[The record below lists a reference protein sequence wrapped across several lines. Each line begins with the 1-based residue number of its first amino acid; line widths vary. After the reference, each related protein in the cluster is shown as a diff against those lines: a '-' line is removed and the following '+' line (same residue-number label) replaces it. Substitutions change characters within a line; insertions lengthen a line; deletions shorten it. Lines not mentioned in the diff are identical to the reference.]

1 MGVMKRMA
9 TDRMMGV
16 PDTARITKV
25 FLDRERV
32 IARIGRAAAATLSKA
47 GAFIRRSAKGK
58 IRYAKSPSKPG
69 SPPHA
74 HESRKGGRD
83 SPLRELIYF
92 AYDERSNSVVV
103 GPTPFHGTAIVPR
116 TLELGGTTVAH
127 RNPLRRIRRVGDGGE
142 IRLDGPAGRTTKK
155 NRFGAMVTYA
165 LLKTAA
171 QVARAN
177 QLQEQL
183 YGPLMIGPMPIAARP
198 YMGPA
203 LQETLPQLPP
213 LWANVVV

>member
-9 TDRMMGV
+9 TDRMLGV

-32 IARIGRAAAATLSKA
+32 IARIGRAAAQTLAKA

-74 HESRKGGRD
+74 HASRKGGKD

-92 AYDERSNSVVV
+92 AYDERSNSVVI
-103 GPTPFHGTAIVPR
+103 GPTPFRGEGIVPR
-116 TLELGGTTVAH
+116 TLELGGTTTAH
-127 RNPLRRIRRVGDGGE
+127 RNPLRRVRRVGDGGE
-142 IRLDGPAGRTTKK
+142 IRIEGPVSRTTKK
-155 NRFGAMVTYA
+155 NRFGAMVTYVR
-165 LLKTAA
+165 LETQA
-171 QVARAN
+171 QADRAN
-177 QLQEQL
+177 RLQEQL
-183 YGPLMIGPMPIAARP
+183 YGPLVIGPVPIAARP

-203 LQETLPQLPP
+203 LDESLPKLPP
-213 LWANVVV
+213 LWANSVT